1 MGYPVECACH
11 SWQLFYHRAPPYT
24 FYLFTLSPPF
34 ATLGVLVLVPN
45 HPMFNL
51 LVTSFVFVCAA
62 HEINSVTGVL
72 VNYFVPPSN
81 SRKMA
86 RNLAIFAVVMI
97 VLAVNDGMI

>member
-1 MGYPVECACH
+1 MSCH
-11 SWQLFYHRAPPYT
+11 CNHRRQLSFFRPNHFPITA
-24 FYLFTLSPPF
+24 
-34 ATLGVLVLVPN
+34 GVLVLVPN

-62 HEINSVTGVL
+62 HEINVVTGVL
-72 VNYFVPPSN
+72 VNYFVPPGD

-97 VLAVNDGMI
+97 VLAINDGMIW

>member
-11 SWQLFYHRAPPYT
+11 SWQLFYHQAPPYT

-34 ATLGVLVLVPN
+34 ATAGVLVLVPN

-62 HEINSVTGVL
+62 HEINSVTG
-72 VNYFVPPSN
+72 NQFN
-81 SRKMA
+81 RKSLYMVA
-86 RNLAIFAVVMI
+86 HMLA
-97 VLAVNDGMI
+97 D